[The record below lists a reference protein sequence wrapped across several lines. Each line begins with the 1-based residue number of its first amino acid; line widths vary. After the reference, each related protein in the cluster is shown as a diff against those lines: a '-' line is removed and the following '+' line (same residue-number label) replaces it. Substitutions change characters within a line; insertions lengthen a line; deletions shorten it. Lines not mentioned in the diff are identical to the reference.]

1 MPTIK
6 GSTHR
11 HILLQMNV
19 LVRDGKVVDRNTLES
34 DTLQNLRLEKLYNIA
49 TTIALMEVHFR
60 IFSV

>member
-34 DTLQNLRLEKLYNIA
+34 DTLQNLRARE
-49 TTIALMEVHFR
+49 ALQHCDYDRAHGGAF
-60 IFSV
+60 